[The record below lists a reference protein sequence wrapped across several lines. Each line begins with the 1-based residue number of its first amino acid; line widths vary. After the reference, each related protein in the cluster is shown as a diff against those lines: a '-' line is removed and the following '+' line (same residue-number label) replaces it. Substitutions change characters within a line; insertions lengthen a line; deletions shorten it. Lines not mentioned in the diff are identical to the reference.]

1 MNKETGSVS
10 VSTENIFPIIR
21 KWLYSD
27 RDIFLRELVSNA
39 SDAISKL
46 KRLTELGEAELPAG
60 SDNYRIDVR
69 FNNEDGTL
77 SIEDNGIGMTSEE
90 IHRYINQIAYS
101 GVMDFVE
108 KYESKGA
115 EKDGIIGHFG
125 LGFYSAFMVADE
137 VRIDTMSWQPGAVAA
152 SWVSEDGIN
161 YTMAGSERQNR
172 GSLITLKLSEEGRE
186 FLTANHIR
194 EILVKYCGFMAVPIY
209 FHDDTPKPAET
220 EAEKDK
226 STAAATTDTSTDAS
240 TEASPEPV
248 EKPINN
254 TSPLWLKNPREVTDE
269 EYKQFYRDTFLDF
282 REPLFWV
289 HLNMDYPFHLK
300 GILYFPRT
308 ENVYESLEGRIKIFY
323 NQVFVADNVKE
334 IIPEFLFL
342 LKGTI
347 DCPDLPLNVSRSFLQ
362 NDQYVSKLSGHI
374 VRKVADKLNDLFKNN
389 RSDYEGY
396 WKDIAVFVKYGMM
409 KDEKFYDRVKDSLI
423 FETTEHEFKTL
434 SDLGEKLA
442 YTTDPE
448 RQVTYLQLAKDRGQD
463 VVIMNH
469 ELDNHFMSFI
479 EYKNPG
485 VKFSRV
491 DAEVGGETA
500 DDERKEALTDLF
512 RKATGD
518 DKLTVEV
525 RSVGADAL
533 PAILVESEESR
544 RMQEMRKQ
552 FQQMNTG
559 DSEEKVDFDSLFP
572 IERKLVINNDQ
583 ALAGKLLA
591 LSQIPG
597 SEDRASEL
605 AAQLFDL
612 ARLGH
617 GSLAADDLAAFIKRS
632 GTLLQELAEKE

>member
-434 SDLGEKLA
+434 PDLGEKLA

-572 IERKLVINNDQ
+572 IERKLVINDDQ

>member
-46 KRLTELGEAELPAG
+46 KRLTELGEAELPEG

-69 FNNEDGTL
+69 FNNEDGSL

-161 YTMAGSERQNR
+161 YTMAGSERQSR

-209 FHDDTPKPAET
+209 FHDITPKPADT
-220 EAEKDK
+220 EAEKNK
-226 STAAATTDTSTDAS
+226 STAATATDTSTDSS

-269 EYKQFYRDTFLDF
+269 EYKQFYRDTFQDF

-434 SDLGEKLA
+434 PDLGEKLA

-491 DAEVGGETA
+491 DAEVGGETL
-500 DDERKEALTDLF
+500 DDERQEALTDLF
-512 RKATGD
+512 RKATAD

-525 RSVGADAL
+525 RSVGVDAL

-572 IERKLVINNDQ
+572 IERKLVINDDQ

-617 GSLAADDLAAFIKRS
+617 GSLSADDLAAFIKRS

>member
-448 RQVTYLQLAKDRGQD
+448 RQVTYLQLAKDRDQD

-572 IERKLVINNDQ
+572 IERKLVINDDQ

>member
-572 IERKLVINNDQ
+572 IERKLVINDDQ

>member
-46 KRLTELGEAELPAG
+46 KRLTELGEAELPEG

-69 FNNEDGTL
+69 FNNEDGSL

-161 YTMAGSERQNR
+161 YTMAGSERQSR

-209 FHDDTPKPAET
+209 FHDITPKPADT
-220 EAEKDK
+220 EAEKNK
-226 STAAATTDTSTDAS
+226 STAATATDTSTDSS

-269 EYKQFYRDTFLDF
+269 EYKQFYRDTFQDF

-389 RSDYEGY
+389 RTDYEGY

-434 SDLGEKLA
+434 PDLGEKLA

-491 DAEVGGETA
+491 DAEVGGETL
-500 DDERKEALTDLF
+500 DDERQEALTDLF
-512 RKATGD
+512 RKATAD

-525 RSVGADAL
+525 RSVGVDAL

-572 IERKLVINNDQ
+572 IERKLVINDDQ

-617 GSLAADDLAAFIKRS
+617 GSLSADDLAAFIKRS